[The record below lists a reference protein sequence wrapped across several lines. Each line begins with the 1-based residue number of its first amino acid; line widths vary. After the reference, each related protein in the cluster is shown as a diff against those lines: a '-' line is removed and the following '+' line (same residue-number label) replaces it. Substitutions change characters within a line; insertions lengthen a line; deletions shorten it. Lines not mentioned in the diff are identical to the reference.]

1 MTRLPGL
8 TGKEVVRALEKAGF
22 VVVRTTGSHRRLVH
36 PDDPSRA
43 TTVPVHSR
51 KALKRGTLHGIIKQA
66 GLTVHEF
73 GALL

>member
-22 VVVRTTGSHRRLVH
+22 AIIRTSGSHQRLAH
-36 PDDPSRA
+36 PNDPSRA
-43 TTVPVHSR
+43 ATVPVHGG

-66 GLTVHEF
+66 GLTLDEF
-73 GALL
+73 VALL